1 MFCVVMVTNIT
12 SQDPQP
18 GPTDSEDQIIE
29 DGPVLDRMSGC
40 IPRIGTFMS
49 ATGSKEMLQSS
60 RAGEM
65 TRQGVRGRC
74 WL

>member
-1 MFCVVMVTNIT
+1 MVTNIT

-29 DGPVLDRMSGC
+29 DGPVLARMSGC

-49 ATGSKEMLQSS
+49 ATGSKIK
-60 RAGEM
+60 GP
-65 TRQGVRGRC
+65 VR
-74 WL
+74 